1 MNCANSFGLIS
12 PRPLNRVFSDLPR
25 SFADRASRCWS
36 EPGTDPDVIFLP
48 RSVPR
53 CQDKRLGWY
62 SSLNRSS
69 PTRTIYPLNWLLFLL
84 FLSPA
89 CRLAAGELS
98 VVQRIEPRSFPS
110 VFQAWNGATPLA
122 GRDADAMLAKHDL
135 AFLHPGTLGL
145 VSSNA
150 FEGMAHTFTAT
161 SLDSARRKRTDL
173 LALNSNLVLLA
184 EVRYRDAPTGFL
196 PEDSPWWK
204 RDDRGQFIL
213 GWAEGG
219 YRLLDV
225 PSPDWHTQ
233 VAKRARALVRSGVF
247 DGVMLDWWID
257 DDARTA
263 LIQQVREAI
272 GPEALILVNANDR
285 VIPRTAPY
293 VNGLFMECYRSK
305 TAADWQRISDTL
317 RWAEINLRPPR
328 INCVETWF
336 HKSRADDSLMR
347 AVTTLTLTQSDG
359 YCLFSD
365 PNDLPTPD
373 HLHDWYPFWNRGL
386 GRPKTPGFKRV
397 DGAWE
402 RDFSGGTVVY
412 NPSGNSS
419 VTVHFDAAH
428 SSRTTGRSGTEHT
441 VPPNDGDTFLPD

>member
-1 MNCANSFGLIS
+1 
-12 PRPLNRVFSDLPR
+12 
-25 SFADRASRCWS
+25 
-36 EPGTDPDVIFLP
+36 
-48 RSVPR
+48 
-53 CQDKRLGWY
+53 
-62 SSLNRSS
+62 
-69 PTRTIYPLNWLLFLL
+69 
-84 FLSPA
+84 
-89 CRLAAGELS
+89 
-98 VVQRIEPRSFPS
+98 
-110 VFQAWNGATPLA
+110 
-122 GRDADAMLAKHDL
+122 MLTKHDL

-204 RDDRGQFIL
+204 RDGRGQFIL

-225 PSPDWHTQ
+225 PSPDWHIQ
-233 VAKRARALVRSGVF
+233 VAKRARALVQSGVF

-272 GPEALILVNANDR
+272 GSEALILVNANDY

-336 HKSRADDSLMR
+336 HQSRDDLALMR

-359 YCLFSD
+359 YCLFAD
-365 PNDLPTPD
+365 PNGLPTPD
-373 HLHDWYPFWNRGL
+373 HLHDWYPFWDRGL
-386 GRPKTPGFKRV
+386 ERPKGKGQQRA

-402 RDFSGGTVVY
+402 RAFSGGIVVN
-412 NPSGNSS
+412 NPPGNQRIK
-419 VTVHFDAAH
+419 VKFDRAKRSRATGHLGTAH
-428 SSRTTGRSGTEHT
+428 VIAPG
-441 VPPNDGDTFLPD
+441 DGDIFLND

>member
-1 MNCANSFGLIS
+1 M
-12 PRPLNRVFSDLPR
+12 
-25 SFADRASRCWS
+25 
-36 EPGTDPDVIFLP
+36 
-48 RSVPR
+48 
-53 CQDKRLGWY
+53 
-62 SSLNRSS
+62 
-69 PTRTIYPLNWLLFLL
+69 RTICFVKWLLFSLL
-84 FLSPA
+84 LSHA
-89 CRLAAGELS
+89 CRLSAGELP
-98 VVQRIEPRSFPS
+98 VAQRIEPRSFPS

-122 GRDADAMLAKHDL
+122 EHNANTMLTKHGL
-135 AFLHPGTLGL
+135 AFLHPGTVGL

-150 FEGMAHTFTAT
+150 FEGMALTFTAT
-161 SLDSARRKRTDL
+161 SLDFARRKRTAL

-184 EVRYRDAPTGFL
+184 EVRYRDAPKGFL

-204 RDDRGQFIL
+204 RDDRGQFIV

-225 PSPDWHTQ
+225 ESTNWHAQ
-233 VAKRARALVRSGVF
+233 VAKRARALVQSGVF

-257 DDARTA
+257 DDARLA
-263 LIQQVREAI
+263 LIQQVRGAI

-305 TAADWQRISDTL
+305 TPEDWKRISDTL
-317 RWAEINLRPPR
+317 RWAETNLRAPR

-336 HKSRADDSLMR
+336 HQSRADLALMR

-359 YCLFSD
+359 YCLFAD

-373 HLHDWYPFWNRGL
+373 HLHDWYPFWDRGL
-386 GRPKTPGFKRV
+386 GRPKGKGQQRA

-402 RDFSGGTVVY
+402 REYSSGVVVY
-412 NPSGNSS
+412 NPPGHQRIEVKYDRPKRSRATGQL
-419 VTVHFDAAH
+419 APAH
-428 SSRTTGRSGTEHT
+428 AIAPG
-441 VPPNDGDTFLPD
+441 DGDIFLND